1 MARTAQPLQRLGDGS
16 HGLALP
22 QVEQREL
29 RYFVAVAEEL
39 HFTRAAARLDISQPP
54 LSATISRLEAK
65 LGTQLFV
72 RDSRNVALTPA
83 GAELMTHARRILTKI
98 DEAIDAVRHA
108 DRESTATLRVATT
121 AGRRLSVLPGF
132 ERLLDVVD
140 PHLAFDVET
149 VAPAAIVPSVR
160 SGTVDFGV
168 LVGDAWHPG
177 LGMRLLRGVLPVAV
191 LHHAHALARTRRPL
205 TRADLRA
212 YPLAIWPEDDAP
224 DGDWTAQLTAGAV
237 CVVPS
242 DAPLAGELVSRPLT
256 GTTVTFQTWVVW
268 NDDVP
273 PPFLDEV
280 REAALRFRLADS
292 QQITPGE

>member
-1 MARTAQPLQRLGDGS
+1 VASIARPLQRFGDSS

-121 AGRRLSVLPGF
+121 VGRRLSVLPGL
-132 ERLLDVVD
+132 ERLLGAVD

-149 VAPAAIVPSVR
+149 VSPAAIVPSVC

-168 LVGDAWHPG
+168 LVGNVWHPG
-177 LGMRLLRGVLPVAV
+177 LGMRLLRSAPPVVV
-191 LHHAHALARTRRPL
+191 LHHAHALARKRRRL
-205 TRADLRA
+205 TPADLGA

-224 DGDWTAQLTAGAV
+224 DGDWTARLTAGAV
-237 CVVPS
+237 SVGPS
-242 DAPLAGELVSRPLT
+242 DAPLEGELVSRPLT
-256 GTTVTFQTWVVW
+256 RTTVTFQTWVVW
-268 NDDVP
+268 NDDVS
-273 PPFLDEV
+273 PPFLEEV
-280 REAALRFRLADS
+280 REAALQFRLVDS
-292 QQITPGE
+292 HQITRGE